1 METVK
6 GIAHIALNPLN
17 MEKSLEFYCGVLGM
31 EKAFELRDE
40 AGNPWIIYLKICKN
54 HFLELFYG
62 GENDREYAY
71 DFKKTGYNHLCISV
85 GDIRSL
91 AGTLY
96 EKKIIDSKEPGV
108 EKDLNENLW
117 IHDPDGN
124 AVEFVQYNPDS
135 PQMKSNKGEYPYG
148 GDGYTGFGHAAF
160 VVKDME
166 KSLEFYCGK
175 LGLQLIY
182 TLNDEEGKPWL
193 NYLRICDGTY
203 LELFFDGQG
212 ENPATWKS
220 RGFQHLCLE
229 TEDLF
234 RSVDF
239 LRNKGIV
246 LDDEPKQS
254 ADLNWQAWIHDPDGN
269 KIELMQIDPE
279 SPQAKA

>member
-17 MEKSLEFYCGVLGM
+17 MEKSLEFYCGVLEM

-62 GENDREYAY
+62 GENDRDYAY

-91 AGTLY
+91 AKTLY

-108 EKDLNENLW
+108 ERDLNENLW

-124 AVEFVQYNPDS
+124 AVEFVQYNPQS

-148 GDGYTGFGHAAF
+148 GNGYTGFGHAAF

-234 RSVDF
+234 QSVDF
-239 LRNKGIV
+239 LRSEGIV